1 MPGKQT
7 QSAQRE
13 PWADMERLAHG
24 RLELK
29 KAAAGA
35 QEDGTLT
42 GLGALF
48 DETHPTSSWQLMW
61 DGDWQDTIAKG
72 AFSRTLRD
80 HLARGTMPA
89 MLLQHDSYGRP
100 PIGAWTAMSET
111 DEGLLAQGQ
120 FALKTTLG
128 AESYELAKM
137 KALDGLSIGFEV
149 LKAEIDEEKKLRTIT
164 DVELYELS
172 LVSIPA
178 IAGARVQD
186 VKSRDNIFRDFE
198 KRLRDAG
205 YSRAEAKRAI
215 AAASKDL
222 AGQRDADDG
231 ILQALLKLKKSV
243 SGA

>member
-13 PWADMERLAHG
+13 PWADMERLGRG

-29 KAAAGA
+29 KAEAGA

-48 DETHPTSSWQLMW
+48 NETHPTSSWQLMW
-61 DGDWQDTIAKG
+61 DGDWMDTIAKG
-72 AFSRTLRD
+72 AFSRTLGD

-100 PIGAWTAMSET
+100 PIGAWTAMTET

-120 FALKTTLG
+120 FAMKTTLG

-149 LKAEIDEEKKLRTIT
+149 RKAEIDEEKKLRTIT

-186 VKSRDNIFRDFE
+186 VKSRDITQIFRTFE
-198 KRLRDAG
+198 KGLRDAG
-205 YSRAEAKRAI
+205 RYSRSEAKAAI
-215 AAASKDL
+215 AAAREAL

-231 ILQALLKLKKSV
+231 ILQALLQWKK
-243 SGA
+243 